1 MTQANA
7 DAPAMRVDALDHVNL
22 RTPDVQ
28 GTARFFAEVL
38 GLAIT
43 PSPGSSDPDQALWIC
58 DGEGRAVIHL
68 ARPDIAYPWE
78 ADGGVP
84 ASPPGTGRLHHVA
97 FRCSGYAAMCERL
110 GALGIDVHANDIPSL
125 PLRQLFV
132 TDPNGVMLELNFFG
146 D

>member
-1 MTQANA
+1 MTGTGA
-7 DAPAMRVDALDHVNL
+7 DTPEMRVEALDHVNV
-22 RTPDVQ
+22 RTPDVR

-38 GLAIT
+38 GLAVT

-58 DGEGRAVIHL
+58 DGEGRAVVHL
-68 ARPDIAYPWE
+68 ARPNIAYPWE
-78 ADGGVP
+78 PDDGVP
-84 ASPPGTGRLHHVA
+84 SSPPGTGRLHHVA
-97 FRCSGYAAMCERL
+97 FRCSGYAAMRARL
-110 GALGIDVHANDIPSL
+110 GAMGIEAHANDIPQL